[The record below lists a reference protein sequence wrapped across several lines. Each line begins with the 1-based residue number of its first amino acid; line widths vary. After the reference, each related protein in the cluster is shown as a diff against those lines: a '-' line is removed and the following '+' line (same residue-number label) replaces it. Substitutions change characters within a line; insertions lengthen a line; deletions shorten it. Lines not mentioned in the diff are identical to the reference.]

1 MAKAAQ
7 ETRRLA
13 DKQSIRAELELL
25 REANELIDVD
35 APVDR
40 EFELSA
46 ILERQGQGPAIQ
58 FNHVTGHQ
66 GPVVGNLLSSRHKM
80 ALILRIPESEFLS
93 TLVRAID
100 HPIAPVEVNHAACQE
115 EVHTKDLDLLSILPL
130 GRQCAREQN
139 PYITSGVLITKEPT
153 SNWQNVSINRA
164 LVVGR
169 DRLMIGMAPSH
180 HLFRIASQQWA
191 QGRPLEFA
199 IAIGTPAAVVLAS
212 NAYVG
217 YGEDELA
224 IAGGLL
230 GESLKIARGKTIQVR
245 VPALAEVAVEAEFHP
260 NDVHDEGLVSEFHG
274 LYENYGPSP
283 LARVRAITH
292 RRNFVFQTIA
302 ASRVPEHMLIGAVMI
317 EATLFRA
324 IRAAVPSVRNVHVT
338 FGGGGRMHCIVA
350 LHNPPPG
357 DGPRVVFAAFAHA
370 NIIKHVVVVDDDI
383 DIFNPADVE
392 WAMAT
397 RLRADRDIVVVPRVR
412 ADRVDPMKDNRTVAK
427 WAVIALKEPGK
438 SAEHYERAR
447 APEEVREKVARRWPE
462 YFSKSS
468 GHDK

>member
-7 ETRRLA
+7 ETRRVA
-13 DKQSIRAELELL
+13 DKQSIRAEVELL
-25 REANELIDVD
+25 REAKELVD
-35 APVDR
+35 LNAPVDR

-58 FNHVTGHQ
+58 FNDVTGYH

-80 ALILRIPESEFLS
+80 ALLLGITDSELLP
-93 TLVRAID
+93 TLIRAID
-100 HPIAPVEVNHAACQE
+100 HPTAPVEVNHAACQE
-115 EVHTKDLDLLSILPL
+115 EVHSKDLDLLKILPL

-139 PYITSGVLITKEPT
+139 PYITAGVLITKEPT
-153 SNWQNVSINRA
+153 SDWQNVSINRA

-169 DRLMIGMAPSH
+169 DQLMIGMAPSH

-199 IAIGTPAAVVLAS
+199 IAIGNPAAVMLAS

-230 GESLKIARGKTIQVR
+230 GEPLKIARGKTVQIH
-245 VPALAEVAVEAEFHP
+245 VPALAEVVVEAAFYP
-260 NDVHDEGLVSEFHG
+260 NDLHDEGVVSEFHG
-274 LYENYGPSP
+274 LYEDYGPSP
-283 LARVRAITH
+283 LARVRSVTH
-292 RRNFVFQTIA
+292 RRNFVFHTIA

-324 IRAAVPSVRNVHVT
+324 IRAAVPSVRSVHVT
-338 FGGGGRMHCIVA
+338 LGGGGRMHCIVA

-357 DGPRVVFAAFAHA
+357 EGQRAVFAAFAHA

-383 DIFNPADVE
+383 DIFNPADVD

-412 ADRVDPMKDNRTVAK
+412 ADRVDPVKENRTVAK
-427 WAVIALKEPGK
+427 WALIALKEPGK

-447 APEEVREKVARRWPE
+447 APREVLEKVMQRWPE

-468 GHDK
+468 RHDK